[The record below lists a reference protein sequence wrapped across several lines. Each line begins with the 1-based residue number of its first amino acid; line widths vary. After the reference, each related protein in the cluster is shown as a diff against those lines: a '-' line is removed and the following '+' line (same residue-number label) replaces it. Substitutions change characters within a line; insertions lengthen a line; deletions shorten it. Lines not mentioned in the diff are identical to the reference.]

1 MKFSTV
7 LKEGD
12 DNSPFSARRFIAFI
26 LVLDSIFNTIFAMVT
41 KISEWHIYLII
52 LGVPLVVATLLLF
65 CTTIN
70 DVINV
75 TSTFKKQNLNIP
87 NTTIEDDGK

>member
-12 DNSPFSARRFIAFI
+12 DSSPFSARRFIAFI
-26 LVLDSIFNTIFAMVT
+26 LVLDSIFNTVFAMVT
-41 KISEWHIYLII
+41 KITEWHIYLII
-52 LGVPLVVATLLLF
+52 LGVPLIVATLLLF

-75 TSTFKKQNLNIP
+75 TSSFKKQDLRISDVSEIN
-87 NTTIEDDGK
+87 EGK